1 MNNRE
6 SERTLVTLANAEELV
21 ALVTKNVVGEEVADM
36 YDGAP
41 LTLDVVRRL
50 ALVKFQGQLS
60 NSIPVGN

>member
-21 ALVTKNVVGEEVADM
+21 ALVTKNIVGEEVADM

-41 LTLDVVRRL
+41 LTLDVARRL

-60 NSIPVGN
+60 NTIAVGN

>member
-1 MNNRE
+1 MKNRE

-36 YDGAP
+36 YDGTP

-60 NSIPVGN
+60 NFIPVGN